1 MCLLVMRKQSLREVK
16 QFINLSKLCK
26 PHRNYAQLIKGLC
39 GFVAPVLSKERYMW
53 PTVGHV
59 DFSLDLFFHGGPTHP
74 QSWRW
79 SCPKSRVLISGGL
92 ALPLGSIFIC
102 LLVNLFTH
110 FFSGGGDQ
118 TFDFP
123 HARLMSV

>member
-1 MCLLVMRKQSLREVK
+1 MCLLVMRKQSLQEVK

-26 PHRNYAQLIKGLC
+26 PHRNHAQLIKGLC
-39 GFVAPVLSKERYMW
+39 GFVAPVLSKERYVW

-59 DFSLDLFFHGGPTHP
+59 DFSLGLFFHGGSHSPLVLALVLPTK
-74 QSWRW
+74 QSINIWW
-79 SCPKSRVLISGGL
+79 L

-118 TFDFP
+118 TLDFP